1 MKQFIYNLEN
11 NEIFV
16 AHLEFKELEDIGFY
30 PNNLFLEASSIFSF
44 LTLDKKLKKVIINVL
59 IVDPYYGDT
68 QFAVFRS
75 TRQFDEK
82 DYFGKMDYDVMI
94 RNYAYTDKE
103 DEKDMNFN
111 VKMVT

>member
-1 MKQFIYNLEN
+1 MTPVQIYNLGLRKMAIQIVLKSNMKQFIYNLEN

-44 LTLDKKLKKVIINVL
+44 LSLDKKLKKVIINVL

-75 TRQFDEK
+75 TR
-82 DYFGKMDYDVMI
+82 
-94 RNYAYTDKE
+94 
-103 DEKDMNFN
+103 
-111 VKMVT
+111 